1 MIMQVPWQKRLEAKV
16 IEKILSAFPE
26 TRPPDDKNIVA
37 AEPAHLAVCD
47 ECHDAQQYFVGKTRE
62 DILCDERQFP
72 HLVNAFSFFTP
83 QAWHYYLP
91 VFLIQDLLRGRHR
104 FNFFWH
110 QDEPVVIEGFWS
122 QRVELLGRQQ
132 VEALLEYLESHTAY
146 VEKLGHKEELCRIV
160 EWWQCVY
167 EGKSASLPRQA

>member
-1 MIMQVPWQKRLEAKV
+1 MMKKMPWRNHPEANV

-26 TRPPDDKNIVA
+26 TTPPDDENIVA
-37 AEPAHLAVCD
+37 ADPAHLAACD

-62 DILCDERQFP
+62 DILYDERKHL

-83 QAWHYYLP
+83 QTWHYYLP
-91 VFLIQDLLRGRHR
+91 VFLIQDLLSGRHS

-110 QDEPVVIEGFWS
+110 QDEPVVVEGFWPP
-122 QRVELLGRQQ
+122 RVELLSSQQ

-146 VEKLGHKEELCRIV
+146 VEKSGHREELCRVV
-160 EWWQCVY
+160 EWWQSIY
-167 EGKSASLPRQA
+167 EEKSASIPRGG